1 MSTKVEQAGVKQS
14 GGGLIASN
22 VTRAR
27 RLSATEIEEIEH
39 ELTLYPD
46 KKAVGL
52 EALKIV
58 QKHQGWVSD
67 ESLLG
72 IARYLD
78 IPVADLEG
86 VATFFNLVYRQP
98 VGDNVILFC
107 NSVSCWIM
115 GCESMRE
122 HINNRLGIDFG
133 ETTADDKFTM
143 IPVPCLGD
151 CDNAPVMM
159 VGEDLHRRLNEE
171 QIDQLIERYK
181 NENRKDRSEGA
192 SKESEGS

>member
-1 MSTKVEQAGVKQS
+1 MSSANTVKHS
-14 GGGLIASN
+14 DVIASTT
-22 VTRAR
+22 TRAR
-27 RLSATEIEEIEH
+27 KLTAEEINEIEH
-39 ELTLYPD
+39 EMTLYPD
-46 KKAVGL
+46 KQAVGL

-78 IPVADLEG
+78 IPAADLES

-98 VGDNVILFC
+98 VGKNVILFC

-115 GCESMRE
+115 GCEGIRD
-122 HINNRLGIDFG
+122 HIKDKLEIDFG
-133 ETTADDKFTM
+133 ETSASGDFTL

-151 CDNAPVMM
+151 CDRAPVMM
-159 VGEDLHRRLNEE
+159 VGEDLHRNLTPEI
-171 QIDQLIERYK
+171 IDKIILDYQS
-181 NENRKDRSEGA
+181 N
-192 SKESEGS
+192 